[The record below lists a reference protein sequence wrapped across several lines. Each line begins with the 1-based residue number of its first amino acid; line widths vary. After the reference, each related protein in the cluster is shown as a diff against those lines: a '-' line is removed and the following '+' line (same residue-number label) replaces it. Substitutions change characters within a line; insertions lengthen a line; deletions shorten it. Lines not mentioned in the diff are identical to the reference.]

1 MKTYNKLPRPLPDF
15 AIALTGFAIA
25 ALGFWTAAWP
35 SLREDVSANANSIAS
50 TFGLGSVDVDFVLAL
65 LLSAGSIALAATI
78 ALSSYR
84 GFHNGAWAGPKP
96 SPDRSYGNARIISSA
111 AHPPT
116 SIQGVEARGEVPARS
131 RRRRHRSLPEPPSH
145 RAHPK
150 RAHRR
155 RHRIWKNDLGL
166 GTVPNRPHRVGD
178 ARLHLHPGS
187 QGRALFSHCA
197 PRRKER
203 RKGGHDRLLRFEDL
217 RRMAAPSASHNCA
230 KGVNGRCPD
239 EMPAEIRILASTLIP
254 DRHESSPIWTN
265 AARILF
271 SGLSAFVASSE
282 RVPDECRNLSTV
294 AALASM
300 PQETLQKIT
309 EELPIGSSARQQLS
323 AVAFAPAETFG
334 GFATNL
340 NAALDPYADPSVSP
354 MLSNSD
360 YRPEDFAK
368 GRVCLYVKFNGGST
382 ALDALVATFVSQTLE
397 TLRRVAERECGGRLP
412 HPVYCL
418 FEEFAQLPKID
429 GMQNTSRSS
438 VGRASGWPS
447 WRRTAPRSNPSTAA
461 RPQRIF
467 NNLDTTLFLASNDL
481 KTCKHYSEALG
492 SYTVETVQNS
502 RTRGANTGSSTQS
515 RTLHEARLFRPR
527 GPCEVGLAR
536 RAPHHR
542 PWRRLRLLVASAFK
556 DVRRRPHRAW
566 GRRSGCREARADEA
580 RTPRQEP
587 QARAGLDMAGR
598 RRGDFRRDSGCYF
611 RSRRPAF
618 HVTTPRLHVV
628 DPTMGFDGFVSLHP
642 AITAL
647 AYTRVNRRW

>member
-50 TFGLGSVDVDFVLAL
+50 AFGLGPVDADFVLAL
-65 LLSAGSIALAATI
+65 LLSAGSIALAAAI
-78 ALSSYR
+78 ALSAYR

-96 SPDRSYGNARIISSA
+96 SPDRSYGNARIISSPLA
-111 AHPPT
+111 L
-116 SIQGVEARGEVPARS
+116 QRRFKVWKRGEKSQPGLVVGGVGAS
-131 RRRRHRSLPEPPSH
+131 RNHLLVAPIQN
-145 RAHPK
+145 AL
-150 RAHRR
+150 
-155 RHRIWKNDLGL
+155 IVG
-166 GTVPNRPHRVGD
+166 GT
-178 ARLHLHPGS
+178 GS
-187 QGRALFSHCA
+187 GKTTSVL
-197 PRRKER
+197 
-203 RKGGHDRLLRFEDL
+203 
-217 RRMAAPSASHNCA
+217 APSQIALIESETPVSTFTLDPKGELYNLTARHAMESGAKVVMIDFSDSKTSDGWLPLQPAIDCA
-230 KGVNGRCPD
+230 KGVNGRRPD

-354 MLSNSD
+354 MLSRSD

-368 GRVCLYVKFNGGST
+368 GRVCLYVKFNGGSS
-382 ALDALVATFVSQTLE
+382 ALDALVAAFVSQTLE
-397 TLRRVAERECGGRLP
+397 TLRRVAERDCGGRLP
-412 HPVYCL
+412 YPVYCL

-429 GMQNTSRSS
+429 GMQKHVSIVRGAGVRMVFVAQDRAQIESVYRSE
-438 VGRASGWPS
+438 
-447 WRRTAPRSNPSTAA
+447 APA
-461 RPQRIF
+461 IF

-515 RTLHEARLFRPR
+515 RTHHEARLFRPEDLAKWDWRAGHLIIDR
-527 GPCEVGLAR
+527 GDVYACSSLPLSKTFAGDLIGLGGEEADAAKLAQMR
-536 RAPHHR
+536 PERPVKNLRPAPV
-542 PWRRLRLLVASAFK
+542 WIWQG
-556 DVRRRPHRAW
+556 D
-566 GRRSGCREARADEA
+566 DEA
-580 RTPRQEP
+580 TFGEIAAAISGVGDPRF
-587 QARAGLDMAGR
+587 M
-598 RRGDFRRDSGCYF
+598 
-611 RSRRPAF
+611 
-618 HVTTPRLHVV
+618 
-628 DPTMGFDGFVSLHP
+628 
-642 AITAL
+642 
-647 AYTRVNRRW
+647 